1 MTQTL
6 LTRAVARRTGE
17 DRALITQRGFSLAPT
32 EAVPDAD
39 VGLCVRCPG
48 CTRSL
53 PVTADDFGSDPDDEF
68 WADCARCDAAFPFS
82 PDEVRATARAA

>member
-6 LTRAVARRTGE
+6 LTRAVACRTGE
-17 DRALITQRGFSLAPT
+17 DRALITQRGFSLAP
-32 EAVPDAD
+32 AQPAPVPD
-39 VGLCVRCPG
+39 VGLCVSCPG

-68 WADCARCDAAFPFS
+68 WADCARCDAAFPFAL
-82 PDEVRATARAA
+82 DEVHTTARAA